1 MILIILVHFASSA
14 KINIKTMS
22 SSRKTSLTKN
32 SPIYYIATNLIN
44 RPSASSVSHSP
55 SMIMSVPSYHHSNT
69 VKSQF
74 YKLPIQFLSNAKP
87 IEVIKGNVFCFF
99 PFHLSSFIFH
109 LSSSIFLPYFSTQV
123 TTKYIKND
131 FYFLG
136 IHKIPTKKVTG
147 FKKHS
152 SMSNLIYIPVTYL
165 SNAKPFKVF
174 INPFGRR

>member
-1 MILIILVHFASSA
+1 MFACCFRNLNQPFNYQIVMMTFMILIILVHFAESA

-44 RPSASSVSHSP
+44 RPSVSSVSHSP

-109 LSSSIFLPYFSTQV
+109 LSSFIFHLPSF
-123 TTKYIKND
+123 
-131 FYFLG
+131 FL
-136 IHKIPTKKVTG
+136 ISQLKSQLNI
-147 FKKHS
+147 
-152 SMSNLIYIPVTYL
+152 
-165 SNAKPFKVF
+165 
-174 INPFGRR
+174 

>member
-1 MILIILVHFASSA
+1 MFACCFRNLNQSFNYQIVMMTFMILIILVHFASSA

-44 RPSASSVSHSP
+44 RPSVSSVSHPP

-99 PFHLSSFIFH
+99 PFHLSSFIF
-109 LSSSIFLPYFSTQV
+109 LPYFSTQV
-123 TTKYIKND
+123 N
-131 FYFLG
+131 
-136 IHKIPTKKVTG
+136 
-147 FKKHS
+147 
-152 SMSNLIYIPVTYL
+152 
-165 SNAKPFKVF
+165 
-174 INPFGRR
+174 